1 MFILHR
7 DHLKRCVSKLLS
19 HFIHLHLI
27 QNGIVFNFDCFLKSP
42 YFKKKYI
49 VLFEKFNFT

>member
-42 YFKKKYI
+42 YLKK
-49 VLFEKFNFT
+49 VHSSF